1 MEQSTESTD
10 TTTSHE
16 TKANLGAETLKDR
29 VKIFAGF
36 VEKFVENNVVEKHQR
51 EENMR
56 KLALL
61 FEATV
66 KDNVMKP
73 ILSSAIAKAMS
84 AAAQMNAA
92 AQAATAAQA
101 TSSDTQGASGL
112 ASVTVQVKKLEN
124 FKGELPKYQTS
135 LASGLDVRAQLEA
148 PIEVA
153 VGQRVL
159 VPTGLA
165 FAIPA
170 GYEIQARPRSGWA
183 IRDGVSLL
191 NTPGT
196 IDADYRGEV
205 KIILINLGDKTIKIS
220 DQDRIAQLV
229 LCPVLQAQF
238 QEVETLDETVR
249 GAGGFGSTGRG

>member
-1 MEQSTESTD
+1 
-10 TTTSHE
+10 
-16 TKANLGAETLKDR
+16 
-29 VKIFAGF
+29 
-36 VEKFVENNVVEKHQR
+36 
-51 EENMR
+51 
-56 KLALL
+56 
-61 FEATV
+61 
-66 KDNVMKP
+66 
-73 ILSSAIAKAMS
+73 
-84 AAAQMNAA
+84 MNAGS
-92 AQAATAAQA
+92 QQN
-101 TSSDTQGASGL
+101 SSGL
-112 ASVTVQVKKLEN
+112 SPLATVTVQVKKLEN

-135 LASGLDVRAQLEA
+135 LASGLDVRAQLEN

-205 KIILINLGDKTIKIS
+205 KIILINLGDKTITIS

-238 QEVETLDETVR
+238 QEVENLDETVR